1 MTALNSQNYLKSS
14 LEPTD
19 PSAPLV
25 QNVNNSC
32 MLNPG
37 KQSSGSKNLIL
48 KSAGGGSAQNMTP
61 RSQGHDFTEIMG
73 SKNIDIS
80 RDVDQSYM
88 LKGSNNTNKKTNSS
102 RNASKNEGDQSSLLM
117 KDHHSNASQ
126 IAIQAH

>member
-1 MTALNSQNYLKSS
+1 MIIDHRNELVDTDDILDDEQNSAHQHMTALNSQNYLKSS

-61 RSQGHDFTEIMG
+61 RS
-73 SKNIDIS
+73 
-80 RDVDQSYM
+80 
-88 LKGSNNTNKKTNSS
+88 
-102 RNASKNEGDQSSLLM
+102 
-117 KDHHSNASQ
+117 
-126 IAIQAH
+126 

>member
-14 LEPTD
+14 LEPAD
-19 PSAPLV
+19 PSAPLLA

-61 RSQGHDFTEIMG
+61 RS
-73 SKNIDIS
+73 
-80 RDVDQSYM
+80 
-88 LKGSNNTNKKTNSS
+88 
-102 RNASKNEGDQSSLLM
+102 
-117 KDHHSNASQ
+117 
-126 IAIQAH
+126 

>member
-48 KSAGGGSAQNMTP
+48 KSAGGGA
-61 RSQGHDFTEIMG
+61 
-73 SKNIDIS
+73 
-80 RDVDQSYM
+80 
-88 LKGSNNTNKKTNSS
+88 
-102 RNASKNEGDQSSLLM
+102 A
-117 KDHHSNASQ
+117 
-126 IAIQAH
+126 